1 MSTVDTDRLVDDYLR
16 RLEAAAAHLPRTRRA
31 EMVAEIRDHIRDAIG
46 EQEAADDAA
55 VLNVLERLGAPE
67 EIVAAAE
74 PPPTAPPRPRWIDV
88 AAVLALVLP
97 FLGWFVGSVLVL
109 ISRAWSR
116 RDKVIGLL
124 LLLLPVLGLGLG
136 VLATGTSGID
146 ESLPPGEELPVGVQ
160 EEGPPDELGA
170 LGLVVVISGVPSALY
185 LAWRLRPD
193 RHPRSTPA

>member
-1 MSTVDTDRLVDDYLR
+1 MSTMDTDRLVDDYLR
-16 RLEAAAAHLPRTRRA
+16 RLEAAAAHLPPARRA
-31 EMVAEIRDHIRDAIG
+31 ELVAEIRDHVRDAIG
-46 EQEAADDAA
+46 EQGLADDAA

-74 PPPTAPPRPRWIDV
+74 PPPTAQGRPRWIDV

-97 FLGWFVGSVLVL
+97 FFGWFVGSVLVL
-109 ISRAWSR
+109 ISSAWSR

-124 LLLLPVLGLGLG
+124 LLLLPLLVLGLG
-136 VLATGTSGID
+136 VVATGTSGID
-146 ESLPPGEELPVGVQ
+146 ESLPPGQELPVGVQ

-170 LGLVVVISGVPSALY
+170 LGLFVVVCGIPSALY
-185 LAWRLRPD
+185 LAWQLRPD

>member
-16 RLEAAAAHLPRTRRA
+16 RLEAAAAHLPPTRRA
-31 EMVAEIRDHIRDAIG
+31 ELVVEIRDHIRDAIG
-46 EQEAADDAA
+46 EHEAADDAA
-55 VLNVLERLGAPE
+55 VLNVLERLGEPE

-74 PPPTAPPRPRWIDV
+74 PPPTASPRPRWIDV

-124 LLLLPVLGLGLG
+124 LLLLPVLALGLG
-136 VLATGTSGID
+136 VLATGTSGMD

>member
-16 RLEAAAAHLPRTRRA
+16 RLEAAAAHLPRARRV
-31 EMVAEIRDHIRDAIG
+31 ELVAEIRDHVRDAIG
-46 EQEAADDAA
+46 EQEVADDAA
-55 VLNVLERLGAPE
+55 VLNVLERLGPPE

-74 PPPTAPPRPRWIDV
+74 PPPTAPARPRWIDV

-97 FLGWFVGSVLVL
+97 LLGWFVGSVLVL

-124 LLLLPVLGLGLG
+124 LLLLPALVLGLG
-136 VLATGTSGID
+136 VVATGSSGMD

-170 LGLVVVISGVPSALY
+170 LGLIVVISGVPSALY